1 MKRPRWPIHPVG
13 FAAFPAL
20 ALYVVNL
27 RQFPIAPREL
37 LWTVAG
43 SVLGALA
50 VWAVLGVATR
60 SVRLGA
66 VLASAATLICFSYGH
81 VAAVFER
88 MRWPAPV
95 TLAWL
100 VLLGLAAG
108 VGFLAVR
115 WRARLAAASRL
126 LDVVAATLVLV
137 VGTQL
142 GLTLRASQQRSFIF
156 PTPVLQ
162 GATAAEHPDVYYII
176 LDGYGRADILQS
188 RFGYDNSVFLAALQQ
203 RGFQVLTRTH
213 SNYNQTAL
221 SLGSSLN
228 MTHLDPFARA
238 IGEDTEDWNPL
249 WQTINDNAV
258 FRSARAAGYTTV
270 SIASGFPFTELPSAD
285 RYLQPAEVQ
294 TEFENVFLNTTPLP
308 RVLRLLHLPTEVDR
322 YRAALLAR
330 FTALLDVATWPEP
343 TWTFLHIL
351 APHPPFVFDAVG
363 GSVNDDLLLRHGD
376 GTVWVR
382 KDADRS
388 AYRRAYI
395 EQLQFVNRRVLAMID
410 DVLARSV
417 TPPVIV
423 LQGDH
428 GPGSGFHTESLRLT
442 DLDERFS
449 ILSAV
454 LIPGA
459 TAPVLPDDATPVNTF
474 RYIFNSVLGTT
485 LPLEAD
491 RSYFSTVARRYR
503 FTDVTDRLGRRGD
516 TP

>member
-1 MKRPRWPIHPVG
+1 MKRPDWPSHPIG

-37 LWTVAG
+37 LWPVLG
-43 SVLGALA
+43 SVVGVLA
-50 VWAVLGVATR
+50 VWAVLGITTR
-60 SVRLGA
+60 SMRLGA
-66 VLASAATLICFSYGH
+66 VLASAAAFIWFSYGH
-81 VAAVFER
+81 VVAVFER
-88 MRWPAPV
+88 MQWPAPV
-95 TLAWL
+95 MLGWL
-100 VLLGLAAG
+100 VLVGLAAG

-115 WRARLAAASRL
+115 WRSRLSTVSRL
-126 LDVVAATLVLV
+126 LDVVSAALIVV
-137 VGTQL
+137 VGAQW
-142 GLTLRASQQRSFIF
+142 GLTLRANQTARFVF
-156 PTPVLQ
+156 PTPVQ
-162 GATAAEHPDVYYII
+162 AVTSAQRPDVYYII
-176 LDGYGRADILQS
+176 LDGYGRADILQT
-188 RFGYDNSVFLAALQQ
+188 RFGYDNRPFLAALQQ
-203 RGFQVLTRTH
+203 RGFQVLTRAH

-228 MTHLDPFARA
+228 LAYLDDFARA
-238 IGEDTEDWNPL
+238 IGQEVEDWNPL

-270 SIASGFPFTELPSAD
+270 AIASGFPFTEIPSAD
-285 RYLQPAEVQ
+285 RYVQPAEVQ

-308 RVLRLLHLPTEVDR
+308 RVQRFLHRPTAVDH

-330 FTALLDVATWPEP
+330 LDALPSVAAWSEP

-363 GSVNDDLLLRHGD
+363 GPVNDDQLLRHGD

-382 KDADRS
+382 NDAERA
-388 AYRRAYI
+388 AYRRAYVA
-395 EQLQFVNRRVLAMID
+395 QLQFVNTRVLAMID
-410 DVLARSV
+410 EVLARSA
-417 TPPVIV
+417 TPPVII

-428 GPGSGFHTESLRLT
+428 GPGSGFHTESLRQT

-474 RYIFNSVLGTT
+474 RYIFRSVLGAT
-485 LPLEAD
+485 LPLEID
-491 RSYFSTVARRYR
+491 RSYFSTIAGRYR
-503 FTDVTDRLGRRGD
+503 FTDVTDRLEH
-516 TP
+516 